1 VAQGSRVELH
11 EPSREAGFD
20 FQGQGIK
27 RQYPAIRGLGW
38 IIRAGGFTLKAF
50 FGNQLENWLEE
61 VDVQA

>member
-1 VAQGSRVELH
+1 LH
-11 EPSREAGFD
+11 EPSRQAGFD

-38 IIRAGGFTLKAF
+38 IIRAGGFTVKAF